1 MLDLRLKTPFTMIL
15 AGPSS
20 SGKTTLLVKLLLE
33 KKDLFIDSPESI
45 RLYYSIWQD
54 AYDNLKSRRI
64 ILDFVE
70 GVPSQEDLESFQ
82 KSSKNSL
89 VIFDDLAEQLTP
101 TISNLF
107 IAGSHHFNTSV
118 ILISQNLFQKNPIWR
133 ICSLNSTYLVLLKNP
148 RDPSQINVLSRQ
160 SFPGQKNFLGNVC
173 EFLLYFLIID
183 TCMGYSI

>member
-1 MLDLRLKTPFTMIL
+1 MFDLRLKTPFAML
-15 AGPSS
+15 LCGPSS
-20 SGKTTLLVKLLLE
+20 SGKTSLLVKLLLA
-33 KKDLFIDSPESI
+33 KKDLITNPPEKI

-54 AYDNLKSRRI
+54 SYDNLKSRGI
-64 ILDFVE
+64 ISEFFE
-70 GVPSQEDLESFQ
+70 GVPSGEDLEEFQ

-101 TISNLF
+101 VISNLF
-107 IAGSHHFNTSV
+107 IAGSHHYNTSV

-148 RDPSQINVLSRQ
+148 RDPSQIGVLSRQ

-173 EFLLYFLIID
+173 KFFHIYY
-183 TCMGYSI
+183 CRHK